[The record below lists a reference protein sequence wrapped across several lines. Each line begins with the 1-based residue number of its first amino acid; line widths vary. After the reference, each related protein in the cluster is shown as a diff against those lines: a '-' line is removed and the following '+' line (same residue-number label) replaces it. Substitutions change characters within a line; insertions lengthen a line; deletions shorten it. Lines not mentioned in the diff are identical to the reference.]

1 MNFPPYN
8 YLFLTFIKVHFLL
21 LWGGKVIHIIFF
33 NQEKKSQERTNKGA
47 FHLVIKQLLI
57 ALLSN
62 LQKPG
67 RGVGKQ

>member
-8 YLFLTFIKVHFLL
+8 YIFLTFIKVYFLL
-21 LWGGKVIHIIFF
+21 LWGGKVIQIIFF
-33 NQEKKSQERTNKGA
+33 NQEKISKERTNKGA

-57 ALLSN
+57 ALLCN